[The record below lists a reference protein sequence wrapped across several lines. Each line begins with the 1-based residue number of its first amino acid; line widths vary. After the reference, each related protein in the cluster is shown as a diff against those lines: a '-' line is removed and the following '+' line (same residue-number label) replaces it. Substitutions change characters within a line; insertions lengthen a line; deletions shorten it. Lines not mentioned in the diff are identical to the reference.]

1 MVHLGSEQIRRFRED
16 GYLVLPGLFA
26 FDEIAWVRDE
36 AQAVA
41 LRHVPRD
48 PWPEEAPEGTI
59 YGAHRSEAVF
69 RRLAAHPRLVRAARD
84 LLDTAPYIH
93 QTRLLP
99 WRSVASTESRFRRDA
114 QAWAALDG
122 LVEPRA
128 LTAAVV
134 IEDAAYGSP
143 LSVVPGSH
151 QDAVTAAPVALEA
164 GLGSVVL
171 YDANLSYALGR
182 AGDRPYPRLY
192 LVSFN
197 AATNALATSPRGTPY
212 TAVGAEALTEEAD
225 DCLWPTPWCAAG

>member
-1 MVHLGSEQIRRFRED
+1 MVHLGPEQIQHFRQD
-16 GYLVLPGLFA
+16 GYVVLPSLFA

-59 YGAHRSEAVF
+59 YGVHRSEPVF
-69 RRLAAHPRLVRAARD
+69 RRLAAHPRLVRAARE

-99 WRSVASTESRFRRDA
+99 WRSAASTEARFRRDS
-114 QAWAALDG
+114 QAWSALDG
-122 LVEPRA
+122 LTVPKA
-128 LTAAVV
+128 VTAAVV
-134 IEDAAYGSP
+134 LEDPAYGSP
-143 LSVVPGSH
+143 FSVVPGSH
-151 QDAVTAAPVALEA
+151 TDGSPGSPLSLEA
-164 GLGSVVL
+164 GFGSVVL
-171 YDANLSYALGR
+171 FDASLSYALGR

-197 AATNALATSPRGTPY
+197 AATNALATTPRGAPY
-212 TAVGAEALTEEAD
+212 MAAGAEALIEEAD
-225 DCLWPTPWCAAG
+225 DCLWPAPWCVAG

>member
-1 MVHLGSEQIRRFRED
+1 MVHLGSEQIRRFHED
-16 GYLVLPGLFA
+16 GYLVLPSLFA

-41 LRHVPRD
+41 LRQVPRD

-59 YGAHRSEAVF
+59 YGVHRSEAVF
-69 RRLAAHPRLVRAARD
+69 RRLAAHPRLVHAARD

-99 WRSVASTESRFRRDA
+99 WRSAAATEPQFRRDA
-114 QAWAALDG
+114 LAWASLDG
-122 LVEPRA
+122 LSEAKA

-134 IEDAAYGSP
+134 IEDSAYGSP

-151 QDAVTAAPVALEA
+151 LGKTGAPVALEA

-171 YDANLSYALGR
+171 LDANLSYALGR

-197 AATNALATSPRGTPY
+197 AATNARATRPRGAPY
-212 TAVGAEALTEEAD
+212 TAVSAEALIEEAD

>member
-16 GYLVLPGLFA
+16 GYLVLPSLFA

-36 AQAVA
+36 MQAVA
-41 LRHVPRD
+41 LRQVPRE
-48 PWPEEAPEGTI
+48 PWPTEAPEGTI

-69 RRLAAHPRLVRAARD
+69 RRLAAHPRLARAARD
-84 LLDTAPYIH
+84 LLDTAPYIL

-99 WRSVASTESRFRRDA
+99 WRSAASTEAQSRRDA
-114 QAWAALDG
+114 QAWATLDG
-122 LVEPRA
+122 LNEPKA
-128 LTAAVV
+128 VTAAVV
-134 IEDAAYGSP
+134 IEDSAYGSP
-143 LSVVPGSH
+143 FSVVPGSH
-151 QDAVTAAPVALEA
+151 LGETRPPVALEA
-164 GLGSVVL
+164 GLGSVIL

-197 AATNALATSPRGTPY
+197 AVTNALATKPRGTPFM
-212 TAVGAEALTEEAD
+212 GAGTEPLIEEAD

>member
-1 MVHLGSEQIRRFRED
+1 MVHLGPEQIRRFRED
-16 GYLVLPGLFA
+16 GYLVLPALFA

-41 LRHVPRD
+41 LRQVPRD
-48 PWPEEAPEGTI
+48 PWPEEAPEGAI
-59 YGAHRSEAVF
+59 YGAHRAEPVF
-69 RRLAAHPRLVRAARD
+69 RRLAAHPRLIRAARE

-99 WRSVASTESRFRRDA
+99 WRSAASTEARFRRDA
-114 QAWAALDG
+114 QAWSSLDG
-122 LVEPRA
+122 LMEPRA
-128 LTAAVV
+128 VTAAVV
-134 IEDAAYGSP
+134 LEDSAYGSP

-151 QDAVTAAPVALEA
+151 RDPAASTPLSLEA
-164 GLGSVVL
+164 GLGTVVL
-171 YDANLSYALGR
+171 FDANLSYALGR

-197 AATNALATSPRGTPY
+197 AATNALATTPRGAPY
-212 TAVGAEALTEEAD
+212 AAAGAEALIEEAD

>member
-1 MVHLGSEQIRRFRED
+1 MIHLGPEQIRRFHED
-16 GYLVLPGLFA
+16 GYLVLPSLFA

-36 AQAVA
+36 TQAVA
-41 LRHVPRD
+41 LRQVPRD

-59 YGAHRSEAVF
+59 YGVHRSEAVF
-69 RRLAAHPRLVRAARD
+69 RRLAAHPRLVHAARD

-99 WRSVASTESRFRRDA
+99 WRSAAATETRFRRDA

-122 LVEPRA
+122 LSETKAV
-128 LTAAVV
+128 TAAVV
-134 IEDAAYGSP
+134 IEDGAYGSP
-143 LSVVPGSH
+143 LTVVPGSH
-151 QDAVTAAPVALEA
+151 RGADNAPVALEA
-164 GLGSVVL
+164 GLGSVIL
-171 YDANLSYALGR
+171 FDANLAYALGK

-197 AATNALATSPRGTPY
+197 AVTNALATSPRGTPY
-212 TAVGAEALTEEAD
+212 MAASAETLIEEAD